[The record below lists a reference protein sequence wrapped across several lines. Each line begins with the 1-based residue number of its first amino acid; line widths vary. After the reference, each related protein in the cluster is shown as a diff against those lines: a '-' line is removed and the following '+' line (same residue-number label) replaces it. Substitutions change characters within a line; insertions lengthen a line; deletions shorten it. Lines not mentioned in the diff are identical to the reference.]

1 MTSKS
6 ILKSLKRITKEIK
19 KINYNL
25 IINHSK
31 KNKFNHEGTH
41 EIKKKRKEIMS
52 ELEVEVCDDD
62 LIKKI
67 IKQGGL

>member
-6 ILKSLKRITKEIK
+6 ILKSLKIITKEIK

-31 KNKFNHEGTH
+31 KYKFYHAGTH